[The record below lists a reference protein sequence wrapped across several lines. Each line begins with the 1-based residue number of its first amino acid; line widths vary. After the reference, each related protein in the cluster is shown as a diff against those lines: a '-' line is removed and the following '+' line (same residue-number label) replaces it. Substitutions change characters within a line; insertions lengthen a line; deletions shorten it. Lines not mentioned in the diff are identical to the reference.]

1 MPSDGEARVH
11 ENYSISPGLGMK
23 WLVSEVNKMGIKLGL
38 YGDPGLR
45 TCMGYPGH
53 FEHEYED
60 AQTLAGGFIS

>member
-1 MPSDGEARVH
+1 
-11 ENYSISPGLGMK
+11 MK

-45 TCMGYPGH
+45 TCMGYPGQ
-53 FEHEYED
+53 FEHEYQD

>member
-1 MPSDGEARVH
+1 
-11 ENYSISPGLGMK
+11 MK